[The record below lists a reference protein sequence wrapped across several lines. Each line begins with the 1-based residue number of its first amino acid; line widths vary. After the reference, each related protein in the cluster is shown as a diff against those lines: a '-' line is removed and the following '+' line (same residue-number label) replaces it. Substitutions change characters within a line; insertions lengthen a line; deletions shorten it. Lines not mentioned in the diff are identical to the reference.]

1 TVGLLTRRTH
11 LKTAVSWLLMSW
23 LLQKKILTGGLV
35 LLVLTVGGWLYA
47 NRTQKIDIATYVP
60 ESALG
65 YLEINDWPRVLERLT
80 ATKAWRQLA
89 PASGVT
95 DKLNYAG
102 RAGWLA
108 RFGAGGEAG
117 LLARSQFAL
126 VVTGLEV
133 RGEEIKPHL
142 ALIAETHSRPAL
154 LGQVAESR
162 LPKFAEETFGQVAKE
177 SGEYSG
183 VTVTSYRAAAA
194 DRGIFAAQI
203 ESELIV
209 ANQMDALAACIDA
222 RLGRAASMANNF
234 YLRNS
239 REVVERDG
247 SAFGFV
253 TSDGVTRLL
262 RFGAYLISGGAFG
275 KAALAGA
282 VGDVFTEFSRRTADG
297 IAYGASFENGE
308 VVDRYALLFKPDLVD
323 ALKTAVKPSGLGGSK
338 GEGARA
344 FAVIPGLARNVTL
357 ISVENPMKTLDG
369 LEAAIAGRVGVA
381 QSFLLHQFL
390 LGAREAFF
398 GLQQGSKA
406 DEAIGDE
413 IASFDLSSPARDET
427 SPDRVW
433 LVAVRDSALIMA
445 IVERAMIASGAVL
458 AREKHRGYEIL
469 SSSDPV
475 RGSAA
480 FIQDFVALGRRER
493 LLQVIDLVASGQN
506 LKTNPSF
513 ASAAKITQPVAVRSY
528 DWATEESAEMMATI
542 AGWTSEG
549 VTAKT
554 VAGGGKPLPLAV
566 SATSVHERGV
576 YVESHSPFG
585 HFPFF
590 VSLVRGS
597 SGKKTGE

>member
-1 TVGLLTRRTH
+1 ML
-11 LKTAVSWLLMSW
+11 WLSR
-23 LLQKKILTGGLV
+23 KKVVLGGLV
-35 LLVLTVGGWLYA
+35 LLALTACGWLYA
-47 NRTQKIDIATYVP
+47 NRTQKIEIATYVP

-65 YLEINDWPRVLERLT
+65 YLEINDWPQVVERLT

-89 PASGVT
+89 PAFGLT

-102 RAGWLA
+102 KAGWLA
-108 RFGAGGEAG
+108 QFGGGGEAG
-117 LLARSQFAL
+117 LLARSQFAV

-142 ALIAETHSRPAL
+142 ALIAETHSSANTLR
-154 LGQVAESR
+154 QVVESR
-162 LPKFAEETFGQVAKE
+162 LPKFAEETFGQAARE
-177 SGEYSG
+177 SSEYSG
-183 VTVTSYRAAAA
+183 VNVISYRAANA
-194 DRGIFAAQI
+194 DRGLFAAQI

-209 ANQMDALAACIDA
+209 ANQMDALHACIDA

-239 REVVERDG
+239 REIVERDG
-247 SAFGFV
+247 SAFGFI

-262 RFGAYLISGGAFG
+262 RFGAFLISGGAFG

-282 VGDVFTEFSRRTADG
+282 VGDVFTEFSKRTADG
-297 IAYGASFENGE
+297 VAYGASFENGE

-323 ALKTAVKPSGLGGSK
+323 SLKTTVKPNGK
-338 GEGARA
+338 EARA
-344 FAVIPGLARNVTL
+344 VAAIPGLARNVTL

-369 LEAAIAGRVGVA
+369 LEAAISGRVGVA

-398 GLQQGSKA
+398 GLQRGSKA

-413 IASFDLSSPARDET
+413 IASFDLPSPSNDET
-427 SPDRVW
+427 SRDRIW
-433 LVAVRDSALIMA
+433 LVAVRDSALMMA
-445 IVERAMIASGAVL
+445 IVERAMIAGGAVL
-458 AREKHRGYEIL
+458 AREKHRGVEIL

-480 FIQDFVALGRRER
+480 LINDFVALGRRER
-493 LLQVIDLVASGQN
+493 LVQAIDLVASGQN
-506 LKTNPSF
+506 LTAMPSF
-513 ASAAKITQPVAVRSY
+513 LSAAQITKPVAMRSY
-528 DWATEESAEMMATI
+528 DWAMDESTEMMTTI
-542 AGWTSEG
+542 ASWISERG
-549 VTAKT
+549 KAKT
-554 VAGGGKPLPLAV
+554 VADGGRPLPLAV
-566 SATSVHERGV
+566 SATSVHDRGI

-590 VSLVRGS
+590 VSLAHGS
-597 SGKKTGE
+597 SAKKAGE